1 MSLRELW
8 RVREARIRE
17 FVRFGSVGAASSA
30 IYFALLWVLTVL
42 TTWPTAV
49 RGTLAYGS
57 GIALNYA
64 LQKSFTFKSGRR
76 HQQAGPRY
84 LLIHLGGMILNAA
97 FLWLGVDVAGWNY
110 ILVQVAAMCVVT
122 IWSYLGQR
130 FWAFQPQQG

>member
-1 MSLRELW
+1 VSPRELW
-8 RVREARIRE
+8 RVHQARVRE

-84 LLIHLGGMILNAA
+84 LLIHLGGMILNAG

>member
-1 MSLRELW
+1 MSLRDLW

-84 LLIHLGGMILNAA
+84 LLIHLGGMILNAG

>member
-1 MSLRELW
+1 VSLRELW
-8 RVREARIRE
+8 RVREARVRE

-84 LLIHLGGMILNAA
+84 LLIHLGGMILNAG